1 MVRNYDKNELIG
13 PKIRKSVQD
22 LLQNLLLDFH
32 SQSMEL
38 LSKCLQLMES
48 LSNVKLNSTA
58 NF

>member
-13 PKIRKSVQD
+13 PKIRRSVQD

-48 LSNVKLNSTA
+48 LSNVK
-58 NF
+58 

>member
-22 LLQNLLLDFH
+22 LLQNLLLDFY